1 MLTADTE
8 GQKQVFWQKSPMPA
22 PAVLD
27 ETEPDADAMWEDET
41 AWVAEQTAML
51 DETEPDADAMEEEKT
66 DVKSEEEQ
74 DVDWQEAQHGWGS
87 WMQQNGVRRK
97 PRKK

>member
-1 MLTADTE
+1 MDDTE
-8 GQKQVFWQKSPMPA
+8 GEKKVFWQASMPMPA

-41 AWVAEQTAML
+41 AWVAEQMAMSM
-51 DETEPDADAMEEEKT
+51 PMEEEKT

-74 DVDWQEAQHGWGS
+74 DVDWQEAKHGWGS

-97 PRKK
+97 K

>member
-8 GQKQVFWQKSPMPA
+8 GEKKIFRQASMPMPG
-22 PAVLD
+22 PPVLD
-27 ETEPDADAMWEDET
+27 EKEPDADAMWEDET
-41 AWVAEQTAML
+41 AWVAEQTAMSM
-51 DETEPDADAMEEEKT
+51 PMEEEKT